1 MVFRRDFSTN
11 FSVKWLEK
19 DIGLAVDLGSEIGV
33 PLMLTGLT
41 QQLFQA
47 AMAKGYGEED
57 ICGSIR
63 VLEELAG
70 CEVSAVKE
78 TAGKA

>member
-1 MVFRRDFSTN
+1 
-11 FSVKWLEK
+11 
-19 DIGLAVDLGSEIGV
+19 
-33 PLMLTGLT
+33 MLTGLT
-41 QQLFQA
+41 QQLYQA

-78 TAGKA
+78 TAGKG